1 MPGHVSK
8 RSLQRLLRAA
18 CRDRRYARR
27 AHGTG
32 SWPQSLRACL
42 WGSLRAKFIVVI
54 VSLEI
59 VLMGAVAVVMETHLR
74 RAILEQTQLRALSLG
89 ASLAAMNQGSFLSYD
104 FIQLERAAE
113 KVTDED
119 ADVIYVVAHLHDGKV
134 AAFSRR
140 SDLQGKML
148 VDRVS
153 Q

>member
-1 MPGHVSK
+1 
-8 RSLQRLLRAA
+8 
-18 CRDRRYARR
+18 
-27 AHGTG
+27 
-32 SWPQSLRACL
+32 
-42 WGSLRAKFIVVI
+42 
-54 VSLEI
+54 
-59 VLMGAVAVVMETHLR
+59 MGAVAVVVETHLR

-134 AAFSRR
+134 AAYSRR

-148 VDRVS
+148 EDRVS
-153 Q
+153 QQALEAHDASRAEDRHAPDQGAGL